1 MYRIGLPFWKLTARL
16 GVPMHLRVHV
26 QRDQETQL
34 FVATSLDLRALVV
47 EASSMDELVAAT
59 QDAIDMLMDEYFLG
73 NSHVE
78 AELRIKGLVGGFV

>member
-16 GVPMHLRVHV
+16 GVPMHLRVHD

-34 FVATSLDLRALVV
+34 FVATSPDLRALVV

-59 QDAIDMLMDEYFLG
+59 QDAIDMLMDEYLSG
-73 NSHVE
+73 HNHAE
-78 AELRIKGLVGGFV
+78 AEFRIKGAVGSYV